1 MEIPKVLINSNPH
14 SANALSEQLDE
25 FSVIADMKRAFDFDM
40 DTKLKK
46 VLSKARV
53 KYADYD
59 VNAAAGMSVDK
70 HEDPTTFCYRLLA
83 DYSNEVG
90 KTGRGR
96 F

>member
-1 MEIPKVLINSNPH
+1 MEIPEVLINSNPH

-59 VNAAAGMSVDK
+59 VNAAAGVSVGK
-70 HEDPTTFCYRLLA
+70 QEDPTVYCYYLLE
-83 DYSNEVG
+83 DYSNAVG

>member
-1 MEIPKVLINSNPH
+1 
-14 SANALSEQLDE
+14 
-25 FSVIADMKRAFDFDM
+25 MKRAFDFEL
-40 DTKLKK
+40 DTKK

-59 VNAAAGMSVDK
+59 VSAAAGVSVDK

-90 KTGRGR
+90 KTGRGQL
-96 F
+96 

>member
-1 MEIPKVLINSNPH
+1 
-14 SANALSEQLDE
+14 
-25 FSVIADMKRAFDFDM
+25 MKRAFDFEL
-40 DTKLKK
+40 DTKK

-59 VNAAAGMSVDK
+59 ISAGAGVSVGK
-70 HEDPTTFCYRLLA
+70 HEDPTLYCYRLLA

-96 F
+96 FYSISEFNSSVIYNATALLPMQ

>member
-1 MEIPKVLINSNPH
+1 
-14 SANALSEQLDE
+14 
-25 FSVIADMKRAFDFDM
+25 MKRAFDFDM

-59 VNAAAGMSVDK
+59 VNAAAGVSVGK
-70 HEDPTTFCYRLLA
+70 QEDPTVYCYYLLE
-83 DYSNEVG
+83 DYSNAVG